1 MRFTKIYIGLI
12 IAIFTLFPI
21 AVQAQSIIRDTE
33 IENYLNEWFA
43 PIFEANGMS
52 PSQVDIILVQSNEL
66 NAFVAGGSNIFIY
79 TGLID
84 RTDHPGELI
93 GVMAHELAHITGGH
107 LVRGRMA
114 IEQASY
120 ESILGTIIGV
130 GAAVASGDTSAAV
143 GGSAAG
149 NSMATRRFLSTTR
162 SFEASADQAAIKSME
177 AANLNPEGLLTF
189 MQKLQGEELLP
200 QTQQSE
206 YIRSH
211 PLTRNRIDAL
221 QSRVENSTK
230 TNLQF
235 PDEWI
240 EQHAR
245 MKAKLIGF
253 INPTQV
259 GWTYDDK
266 DISIAVLYARSIA
279 AYRQDDINTA
289 TKIIDQLI
297 AKEPNNPYFYEIK
310 GQMLVDF
317 GRIDEALPLYQKA
330 STLDPQSGLIRMAWA
345 QAQIQQNNA
354 SDTQLTNAID
364 NLKRAAQEEPRSTR
378 VHRLLATAYGKMG
391 NNSNSR
397 LHLAEEALLQNKRSY
412 AKEQA
417 EIALKGLPSGS
428 TASLRARDII
438 FFVDQNTGQ

>member
-1 MRFTKIYIGLI
+1 MKFSKIYVGI
-12 IAIFTLFPI
+12 IAAILTLFPMV
-21 AVQAQSIIRDTE
+21 VQAQTIIRDTE
-33 IENYLNEWFA
+33 IENYLSEWFA

-107 LVRGRMA
+107 LVRGRKAM
-114 IEQASY
+114 EQASY

-130 GAAVASGDTSAAV
+130 GAAVASGDAGAAV

-189 MQKLQGEELLP
+189 MQKLEGEELLP

-221 QSRVENSTK
+221 QSRVSTSTK
-230 TNLQF
+230 TDLNF
-235 PDEWI
+235 PSEWI

-245 MKAKLIGF
+245 MKAKLVGF
-253 INPTQV
+253 INPGHV
-259 GWTYDDK
+259 GWTYDDQ
-266 DISIAVLYARSIA
+266 DNSVAAIYARSIA
-279 AYRQDDINTA
+279 AYRQDDINKA
-289 TKIIDQLI
+289 VKLMDILI
-297 AKEPNNPYFYEIK
+297 AQEPKNAYFYEIK

-330 STLDPQSGLIRMAWA
+330 SNLDPQSGLIRMALA

-354 SDTQLTNAID
+354 SDAQLKDAID
-364 NLKRAAQEEPRSTR
+364 NLRRAAQEEPRSTR

-391 NNSNSR
+391 KDSNAR

-417 EIALKGLPSGS
+417 EIALRGLPSGG

-438 FFVDQNTGQ
+438 FFVDQNRS